1 MSNTDNFDTP
11 DGQEPDLDNNVEFD
25 DFEDN
30 KDKSLGE
37 SWKKSPLFKFGLV
50 ALVAVIVIAMIS
62 IFSGESVEAPESYV
76 GKGNTVKEAPGV
88 NEVSSVMKQA
98 LEERNDQRVEEAEKQ
113 GISAIPTPITPP
125 KALLEIPQDDSQSE
139 DPLLRWQQMQ
149 TERARI
155 QREQQ
160 LMEEQQTQVDPNRQ
174 AQFEAMV
181 NAMNTQMSTI
191 LGEAKKTEV
200 QNMMVF
206 DVSQL
211 KEGSGPNGQG
221 GLTGPNG
228 ESLGAGASV
237 PTKPPVTIVPAGKI
251 EYAQMILEANSD
263 IPGPVVALIASG
275 QFSGG
280 KLLGKF
286 SSQEEYLVIT
296 FDTLVTKKGTSIPVN
311 AYAIDPATSLTG
323 VATDVDHRYLKR
335 IILPAA
341 AKFVEGLGEAY
352 SETTETSSQNAT
364 TTTTTSTNLD
374 TKQEFGKAVADA
386 ASTVGEVLSEEGKNT
401 KPLVI
406 VAAGTPLGILFMSPI
421 TDQALLQ
428 SRAGI
433 SPLQGRGQNNNNNNN
448 GQQNQGQFQLQGQNG
463 LFAQDYMNQ
472 LQQFQ
477 NSLQNQQNFQQ
488 NTNQNSNVGQ

>member
-1 MSNTDNFDTP
+1 MSNTDNFDSP

-37 SWKKSPLFKFGLV
+37 SWKKSPLFKFGIV
-50 ALVAVIVIAMIS
+50 ALVAIIVIAMITV
-62 IFSGESVEAPESYV
+62 FSADSVQAPESFV

-113 GISAIPTPITPP
+113 GTSAIPTPITPP

-149 TERARI
+149 TERARV

-191 LGEAKKTEV
+191 LGELKPGEI
-200 QNMMVF
+200 QNMKVF
-206 DVSQL
+206 DITQL
-211 KEGSGPNGQG
+211 KGDGTQGEGGYT
-221 GLTGPNG
+221 TGPDG
-228 ESLGAGASV
+228 EMIPSDSSAV
-237 PTKPPVTIVPAGKI
+237 QTKPPVTIVPAGKI

-275 QFSGG
+275 QFNGG

-286 SSQEEYLVIT
+286 TSQEEYLVIT
-296 FDTLVTKKGTSIPVN
+296 FDTLVTKKGTSVPVN

-352 SETTETSSQNAT
+352 AETTETTSQNS
-364 TTTTTSTNLD
+364 TTTTTSSEDLD
-374 TKQEFGKAVADA
+374 TKQEFGKAVSDA
-386 ASTVGEVLSEEGKNT
+386 AATVGEVLSEEGNST
-401 KPLVI
+401 KPLVV
-406 VAAGTPLGILFMSPI
+406 VAAGTPLGVLFMSPI

-433 SPLQGRGQNNNNNNN
+433 SPLQGQS
-448 GQQNQGQFQLQGQNG
+448 GQQEGQQSNQGQQSQNQNG
-463 LFAQDYMNQ
+463 MFTQDYMNQ

-477 NSLQNQQNFQQ
+477 NSFQGQPTSQQNSSQ
-488 NTNQNSNVGQ
+488 NGSTGQ